1 MSNYQNGVA
10 EAIYDE
16 RKRTYHMISTIVDML
31 EEETNL
37 QTPVLK
43 VCKDLLAQAQHRH
56 LISSDAWYDTNYCIK
71 NKEANHEKE

>member
-1 MSNYQNGVA
+1 MSNYQNVVA

-16 RKRTYHMISTIVDML
+16 RKRTYHMISTIADML

-43 VCKDLLAQAQHRH
+43 VCKDLLAQAQHRY